1 MEWVKGIVTIVKGS
15 CENVNPDVGNS
26 KSTYYAF
33 LRGTVEIETKLGSM
47 QGFLIVKMK
56 LV

>member
-15 CENVNPDVGNS
+15 CENVNPDLGNS